1 MVITYLGHECFK
13 IQYGDLTIAF
23 NPPAKDSPFKSSK
36 FGANIVLQS
45 LEHEDM
51 NGGEDLFF
59 GNTKPFV
66 ISGPGEYET
75 NGIFIH
81 GIAGSSEYDA
91 KHASKENG
99 MNGKRLNT
107 IYSLAVDGINM
118 LFLGAQNGPLPS
130 TLSDAI
136 DTVDILFVP
145 IGGNGDAGAG
155 VYNAKEAYKTA
166 MNLEPKMI
174 IPMHFKNDKDEALK
188 QFMKEEGSTVAPI
201 DKLTIKRKDLE
212 NKEEEIV
219 VLTPQV

>member
-36 FGANIVLQS
+36 FGANVVLQT

-91 KHASKENG
+91 KSASKVNG
-99 MNGKRLNT
+99 LNGKRVNT

-118 LFLGAQNGPLPS
+118 LFLGAQNGPLPT

-145 IGGNGDAGAG
+145 IGGDG
-155 VYNAKEAYKTA
+155 VYSAKEAYKTA

-174 IPMHFKNDKDEALK
+174 IPMHYKNEKDEVLK
-188 QFMKEEGSTVAPI
+188 QFLKEEGSSVAGI

-212 NKEEEIV
+212 NKEGEIV